1 MERLGNMT
9 IEERKVVNTKK
20 QYKMDEWNVGQT
32 KGLFIYDVATS
43 DRERMENLIQGFKD
57 IDIQDDENIDEM
69 VDDIA
74 DEIEALDINQLSENY
89 MDGQYY
95 SEDEEDDF

>member
-1 MERLGNMT
+1 MCR
-9 IEERKVVNTKK
+9 
-20 QYKMDEWNVGQT
+20 
-32 KGLFIYDVATS
+32 
-43 DRERMENLIQGFKD
+43 RENNWQIRITC
-57 IDIQDDENIDEM
+57 QDDENIDEM
-69 VDDIA
+69 VDNIA